1 MMDDVKVAMHAISE
15 RSQQMTDVIRL
26 IDNVA
31 FQTHILSLH
40 AAIETARVGVQG
52 RGFTV
57 VA

>member
-1 MMDDVKVAMHAISE
+1 MDDVKVAMHAISE